1 MLDHFVDHFL
11 YHTKILH
18 DVILGHTLRLLE
30 HLEFPCGL
38 IVVADNRE
46 DFFDGILN
54 GVDLLESL
62 LVFGHVLLVG
72 VLVSPN
78 LLLQLFLKLLA
89 LIVLSETLVL
99 VLFDFSLDLLDLLVK
114 LLSLRGQLTH
124 EAGQSEVALLSF
136 NKVTD
141 KLIDVLGS
149 SSFSNAGEGFLVF
162 Y

>member
-1 MLDHFVDHFL
+1 M
-11 YHTKILH
+11 
-18 DVILGHTLRLLE
+18 
-30 HLEFPCGL
+30 
-38 IVVADNRE
+38 
-46 DFFDGILN
+46 
-54 GVDLLESL
+54 
-62 LVFGHVLLVG
+62 LLVG

-99 VLFDFSLDLLDLLVK
+99 VFFNFSLDLLDLLIK

-149 SSFSNAGEGFLVF
+149 SSFSYAGEGFLVF